1 MYLPFC
7 YDVTKKDKKGTLLTL
22 HLFYDTIAI
31 NQIYLGGYMAE
42 YKLIGSF
49 AADRASV
56 RRAMNDNSLTQE
68 QKQALIDQHN
78 KMNLDSLTLPNES
91 HGYCF
96 DKYVLPANF
105 SISTNSRLYSFGPSL
120 ESQIISCDAQLFTLK
135 RKNKELFDQIDPL
148 VYSKNPFGA
157 KKRAEK
163 LAQIPADVMEQYN
176 ELDTLRRKL
185 TEKLAALKNEQKELM
200 KD

>member
-1 MYLPFC
+1 MS
-7 YDVTKKDKKGTLLTL
+7 
-22 HLFYDTIAI
+22 
-31 NQIYLGGYMAE
+31 Q

-49 AADRASV
+49 AEDRASV

-78 KMNLDSLTLPNES
+78 KMNLDSLSLPKET

-96 DKYVLPANF
+96 DKYVLPSNF
-105 SISTNSRLYSFGPSL
+105 SISKANSHLYSFGPSL

-135 RKNKELFDQIDPL
+135 RKNKELFDRIDPL
-148 VYSKNPFGA
+148 LYSKNPFGA

-185 TEKLAALKNEQKELM
+185 SEKLLALKNEQKEQM